1 MVCPYATNVKGAVA
15 YCTIINK
22 KVSTLK
28 YPCKGNYKRCSIYA
42 RRPVKKAGKEPQK
55 PKAPKAEAP
64 QVQTEKRQEEPKPI
78 PVEPKIEARPT
89 LTPVQQRKEA
99 SVKIKWRPGKAIC
112 DSLLLAVLVSM
123 AEAVG
128 VVKGTYRDLEG
139 KLLSLHTNGSF
150 IFIVGRVDKIRVR
163 MVYSSGYVFSMMA
176 EQDGNT
182 ICGQDALKLIEPI
195 TEKILDLVL
204 YSVSWSSLDKW
215 GDELKKDLEKAR
227 KQ

>member
-42 RRPVKKAGKEPQK
+42 RRPVKKPAKEIQK
-55 PKAPKAEAP
+55 PKVEAP
-64 QVQTEKRQEEPKPI
+64 PVPAEPRQEETKPI
-78 PVEPKIEARPT
+78 IAEPPKVEPKEPVA
-89 LTPVQQRKEA
+89 PVQQRREV
-99 SVKIKWRPGKAIC
+99 STTKIQWRPGKAIC
-112 DSLLLAVLVSM
+112 DSLLLAVLVSV

-128 VVKGTYRDLEG
+128 VVRGSYRDLEG

-150 IFIVGRVDKIRVR
+150 IFIVGRVDKTRVR

-182 ICGQDALKLIEPI
+182 ICGQDALKQLEPI
-195 TEKILDLVL
+195 TDRILDLVL